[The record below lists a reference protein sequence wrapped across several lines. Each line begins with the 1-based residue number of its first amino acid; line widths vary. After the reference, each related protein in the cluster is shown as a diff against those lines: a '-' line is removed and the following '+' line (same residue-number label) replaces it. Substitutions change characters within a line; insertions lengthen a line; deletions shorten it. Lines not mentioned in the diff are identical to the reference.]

1 MLSFRHAHAQYEE
14 IGIQGGITHYKGE
27 LATHLFKPG
36 EIHPYIGLFFR
47 HNWNRHWSWKIELNV
62 GKISGSDSHAKNGFE
77 LDRNLSFYS
86 SILEFSP
93 QIEFNFFAYET
104 GNQEYPF
111 TPYIFTGLAVFR
123 FNPKA
128 ELNGEIYELQ
138 PLGTE
143 GQGTNGSKKYKRIQM
158 AIPIGGGLKIAAG
171 GSVGIGIEVGARRTY
186 TDYLDDV
193 STVYPDQQVLLA
205 TQGAAA
211 VALSDRSYSG
221 SATSPTVPD
230 VYRKQRGDS
239 KNKDWYLFA
248 GVTLYFRLSS
258 MIKDSCKP
266 FKNRRY

>member
-1 MLSFRHAHAQYEE
+1 MPSQAQYEE
-14 IGIQGGITHYKGE
+14 IGLQGGVTHYKGE
-27 LATHLFKPG
+27 LAAHLFKPG
-36 EIHPYIGLFFR
+36 EVHPYIGLFFR
-47 HNWNRHWSWKIELNV
+47 HNWNRHWSWKLELNL
-62 GKISGSDSHAKNGFE
+62 GKISGSDIHAKDGFE
-77 LDRNLSFYS
+77 QDRNLSFYS
-86 SILEFSP
+86 TILELSP

-104 GNQEYPF
+104 GNPEYPF
-111 TPYIFTGLAVFR
+111 TPYIFTGLSVFR

-128 ELNGEIYELQ
+128 EFNNEVFELQ

-143 GQGTNGSKKYKRIQM
+143 GQGTNGTKKYKRIQI
-158 AIPIGGGLKIAAG
+158 AIPIGGGVKFAVG

-205 TQGAAA
+205 TEGATA
-211 VALSDRSYSG
+211 VALSDRSFSR
-221 SATSPTVPD
+221 SDTIQSIPT

-239 KNKDWYLFA
+239 KDKDWYFFA

-266 FKNRRY
+266 FKKRRY